1 MEGSCC
7 SNVFF
12 TCSGTLLEWFSS
24 LVGLIT
30 ALIESIRLFS
40 YLNSLDRLLQLDYI
54 PTQQDVLRSRVK
66 TNGIVESIFTL
77 KNHQFRIIDVSGQG
91 GERRKWTH
99 FFDDVTAVIFVSA
112 LTDYDIILLGDDSK
126 VR

>member
-1 MEGSCC
+1 
-7 SNVFF
+7 
-12 TCSGTLLEWFSS
+12 
-24 LVGLIT
+24 
-30 ALIESIRLFS
+30 LIESIRLFS